1 MLFKLLSLSL
11 LFLPFTFSSSNV
23 EEINDN
29 NAFILNNI
37 SGNNYEIIGVKDE
50 YLSYSELRIYNDT
63 NITITSINSNAF
75 SSCTNLNSLMISYS
89 LNYISFLPTSVKEIH
104 YTGSKEM
111 FDEINYIYNEDVSF
125 FEYSYDEGFIYYWS
139 TNIRSNLNDDICS
152 ISKATYDEML
162 SLYNLLNIHDKQVVD
177 EYIDAAGIKIKE
189 SINFLKNY
197 FSSTQQSNKTN
208 YISQEKTM
216 SIIVLITI
224 IGMTTI
230 SIFYLLKKLDIIS

>member
-1 MLFKLLSLSL
+1 
-11 LFLPFTFSSSNV
+11 
-23 EEINDN
+23 
-29 NAFILNNI
+29 
-37 SGNNYEIIGVKDE
+37 
-50 YLSYSELRIYNDT
+50 
-63 NITITSINSNAF
+63 
-75 SSCTNLNSLMISYS
+75 
-89 LNYISFLPTSVKEIH
+89 
-104 YTGSKEM
+104 
-111 FDEINYIYNEDVSF
+111 
-125 FEYSYDEGFIYYWS
+125 
-139 TNIRSNLNDDICS
+139 
-152 ISKATYDEML
+152 ML
-162 SLYNLLNIHDKQVVD
+162 SLYNSLNIHDKQVVD